1 MRHSAKSPLP
11 HISPLLTPLMYR
23 LLGDIVLQ
31 QYFRYLEVHGQ
42 EQVPKSGPVILAPTH
57 RSRWD
62 ALIIP
67 YVTGRRVSGRDLYYM
82 VSHDEMLGLQG
93 WVIGHCGG
101 FAVNTQAPAVSA
113 LRTGVELLRR
123 GQALVVFPEGNI
135 FRDRQIH
142 PLKPGLAR
150 LALQAARRCEEA
162 IQIVPILLDY
172 AQPYPQWGSDVKVI
186 IGAPLSTG
194 NYDLICPK
202 SAAQQLIGDLFGA
215 LQQLQEGR
223 SLLCLT

>member
-1 MRHSAKSPLP
+1 MPR
-11 HISPLLTPLMYR
+11 ISPLLTPLMYR
-23 LLGDIVLQ
+23 LVGDIVLQ
-31 QYFRYLEVHGQ
+31 RYFRSLEVQGQ
-42 EQVPKSGPVILAPTH
+42 DQVPKSGPVILAPTH

-93 WVIGHCGG
+93 WVIGQCGG
-101 FAVNTQAPAVSA
+101 FPVNTQAPSVSA
-113 LRTGVELLRR
+113 LRTGVELLRQ

-150 LALQAARRCEEA
+150 LALQAAQRCEEA

-172 AQPYPQWGSDVKVI
+172 AQPYPQWGSEVKVL
-186 IGAPLSTG
+186 IGAPLSTR
-194 NYDLICPK
+194 NYDVTRPK
-202 SAAQQLIGDLFGA
+202 SVAQQLTNDLFRA

-223 SLLCLT
+223 SLLCLA

>member
-1 MRHSAKSPLP
+1 MLDSVKSSFP

-23 LLGDIVLQ
+23 LVGDIVLRR
-31 QYFRYLEVHGQ
+31 YFRTLEVQGQ
-42 EQVPKSGPVILAPTH
+42 EQIPKRGPVILAPTH

-93 WVIGHCGG
+93 WVIGQCGG
-101 FAVNTQAPAVSA
+101 FPVNTQAPSVSA
-113 LRTGVELLRR
+113 LRTGVELLRQ

-150 LALQAARRCEEA
+150 LALQAAQRCEQA
-162 IQIVPILLDY
+162 IKIVPILLDY
-172 AQPYPQWGSDVKVI
+172 AQPYPRWQSDVKVA
-186 IGAPLSTG
+186 IGAPLSTD
-194 NYDLICPK
+194 NYDLTRPK
-202 SAAQQLIGDLFGA
+202 HTAPQLTRDLFRA

-223 SLLCLT
+223 SLLCLA

>member
-1 MRHSAKSPLP
+1 
-11 HISPLLTPLMYR
+11 MYR
-23 LLGDIVLQ
+23 LVGDIVLRR
-31 QYFRYLEVHGQ
+31 YFRTLEVQGQ
-42 EQVPKSGPVILAPTH
+42 EQIPKRGPVILAPTH

-93 WVIGHCGG
+93 WVIGQCGG
-101 FAVNTQAPAVSA
+101 FPVNTQAPSVSA
-113 LRTGVELLRR
+113 LRTGVDLLRQ

-150 LALQAARRCEEA
+150 LALQAAQRCQEA
-162 IQIVPILLDY
+162 IQILPILLDY
-172 AQPYPQWGSDVKVI
+172 AQPYPQWGSEVKVI

-194 NYDLICPK
+194 NYDVTHPK
-202 SAAQQLIGDLFGA
+202 SAAQELTSDLLRA

-223 SLLCLT
+223 SLLCLA

>member
-1 MRHSAKSPLP
+1 
-11 HISPLLTPLMYR
+11 MYR
-23 LLGDIVLQ
+23 LVGDIVLQ
-31 QYFRYLEVHGQ
+31 RYFRRLEVQGQ

-93 WVIGHCGG
+93 WVIGRCGG
-101 FAVNTQAPAVSA
+101 FPVNTQAPSVSA
-113 LRTGVELLRR
+113 LRTGVELLRQ

-150 LALQAARRCEEA
+150 LALQAAQRCEEA

-172 AQPYPQWGSDVKVI
+172 AQPYPQWGSEVKVI

-194 NYDLICPK
+194 NYDVTRPK
-202 SAAQQLIGDLFGA
+202 SAAQELTSDLLRA

-223 SLLCLT
+223 SLLCLA

>member
-1 MRHSAKSPLP
+1 MLDSAKSSLP
-11 HISPLLTPLMYR
+11 RISPLLTPLMYR
-23 LLGDIVLQ
+23 LVGDIVLQ
-31 QYFRYLEVHGQ
+31 RYFRSLEVQGQ
-42 EQVPKSGPVILAPTH
+42 DQVPKSGPVILAPTH

-93 WVIGHCGG
+93 WVIGQCGG
-101 FAVNTQAPAVSA
+101 FPVNTQAPSVSA
-113 LRTGVELLRR
+113 LRTGVELLRQ

-150 LALQAARRCEEA
+150 LALQAAQRCEEA

-172 AQPYPQWGSDVKVI
+172 AQPYPQWGSEVKVL
-186 IGAPLSTG
+186 IGAPLSTR
-194 NYDLICPK
+194 NYDVTRPK
-202 SAAQQLIGDLFGA
+202 SVAQQLTNDLFRA

-223 SLLCLT
+223 SLLCLA

>member
-1 MRHSAKSPLP
+1 MLKSIQSPLP
-11 HISPLLTPLMYR
+11 QISPLLTPLMYR
-23 LLGDIVLQ
+23 LAGDGVLRG
-31 QYFRYLEVHGQ
+31 YFRTLEVTGQ
-42 EQVPKSGPVILAPTH
+42 DHLPKTGPVILAPTH

-82 VSHDEMLGLQG
+82 VSHDEMLGVQG
-93 WVIGHCGG
+93 WIIGRCGG
-101 FAVNTQAPAVSA
+101 FPVNTKAPSVSA
-113 LRTGVELLRR
+113 LRTGVELLRQ

-150 LALQAARRCEEA
+150 LALQAAQRCEEA
-162 IQIVPILLDY
+162 IKIVPILLEY
-172 AQPYPQWGSDVKVI
+172 AQPYPRWRSDVKVV
-186 IGAPLSTG
+186 IGAPLSTHH
-194 NYDLICPK
+194 YDLSRPK
-202 SAAQQLIGDLFGA
+202 QAAPQLTRDLLRA

-223 SLLCLT
+223 SLLCFA

>member
-1 MRHSAKSPLP
+1 
-11 HISPLLTPLMYR
+11 MYR
-23 LLGDIVLQ
+23 LVGDVVLRR
-31 QYFRYLEVHGQ
+31 YFRTLEVQGQ
-42 EQVPKSGPVILAPTH
+42 ERVPQRGPVILAPTH

-93 WVIGHCGG
+93 WVIAQCGG
-101 FAVNTQAPAVSA
+101 FPVNTQAPSVSA
-113 LRTGVELLRR
+113 LRTGVELLRQ

-150 LALQAARRCEEA
+150 LALQAAQRCEQA
-162 IQIVPILLDY
+162 IQILPILLDY
-172 AQPYPQWGSDVKVI
+172 AQPYPQWGSAVKVI
-186 IGAPLSTG
+186 IGAPLSTD
-194 NYDLICPK
+194 NYDASRPK
-202 SAAQQLIGDLFGA
+202 SAAQQLTSDLFRR
-215 LQQLQEGR
+215 LQQLQGGR
-223 SLLCLT
+223 SPLCFA

>member
-1 MRHSAKSPLP
+1 MLDSAKSSLP
-11 HISPLLTPLMYR
+11 RISPLLTPLMYR
-23 LLGDIVLQ
+23 LVGDIVLQ
-31 QYFRYLEVHGQ
+31 RYFRSLEVQGQ
-42 EQVPKSGPVILAPTH
+42 DQVPKSGPVILAPTH

-93 WVIGHCGG
+93 WVIGQCGG
-101 FAVNTQAPAVSA
+101 FPVNTQAPSVSA
-113 LRTGVELLRR
+113 LRTGVELLRQ

-150 LALQAARRCEEA
+150 LALQAAQRCEEA

-172 AQPYPQWGSDVKVI
+172 AQPYPQWGSEVKVL
-186 IGAPLSTG
+186 IGAPLSTR
-194 NYDLICPK
+194 NYDVTRPK
-202 SAAQQLIGDLFGA
+202 SVAQQLTNDLFRT

-223 SLLCLT
+223 SLLCLA

>member
-1 MRHSAKSPLP
+1 MLDSVKFSFP

-23 LLGDIVLQ
+23 LVGDIFLRR
-31 QYFRYLEVHGQ
+31 YFRTLEVQGQ
-42 EQVPKSGPVILAPTH
+42 ERIPKTGPVILAPTH

-93 WVIGHCGG
+93 WVIGQCGG
-101 FAVNTQAPAVSA
+101 FPVNTQAPSVSA
-113 LRTGVELLRR
+113 LRMGVELLRQ

-150 LALQAARRCEEA
+150 LALQAAQRCAEA

-172 AQPYPQWGSDVKVI
+172 AQPYPQWGSEVKVI

-194 NYDLICPK
+194 NYDVSRPK
-202 SAAQQLIGDLFGA
+202 SAAQQLTSDLLRA

-223 SLLCLT
+223 SLLCLA

>member
-1 MRHSAKSPLP
+1 MLDSAKSSLP
-11 HISPLLTPLMYR
+11 RISPLLTPLMYR
-23 LLGDIVLQ
+23 LVGDIVLQ
-31 QYFRYLEVHGQ
+31 RYFRSLEVQGQ
-42 EQVPKSGPVILAPTH
+42 DQVPKSGPVILAPTH

-93 WVIGHCGG
+93 WVIGQCGG
-101 FAVNTQAPAVSA
+101 FPVNTQAPSVSA
-113 LRTGVELLRR
+113 LRTGVELLRQ

-150 LALQAARRCEEA
+150 LALQAAQRCEEA

-172 AQPYPQWGSDVKVI
+172 AQPYPQWGSEVKVL
-186 IGAPLSTG
+186 IGAPLSTR
-194 NYDLICPK
+194 NYDVTRPK
-202 SAAQQLIGDLFGA
+202 SAAQQLTNDLFRA

-223 SLLCLT
+223 SLLCFA